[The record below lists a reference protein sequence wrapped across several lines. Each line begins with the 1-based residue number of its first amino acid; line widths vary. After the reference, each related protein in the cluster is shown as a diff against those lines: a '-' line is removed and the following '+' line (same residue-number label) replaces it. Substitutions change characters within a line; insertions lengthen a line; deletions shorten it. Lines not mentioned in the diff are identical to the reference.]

1 VPDAF
6 HYTFKSVTLRRYRPA
21 DVSCRLDTAAVCLH
35 ESRYAREL
43 MQKILDRTQ
52 ESLALAFASLVQ
64 SAKRQQRAYLTTIAS
79 LMLIVVVFALLLGVL
94 AAAKQLDY
102 RRTFASQNATDI
114 SLLLHR
120 EESFLRR
127 AELTLDYY
135 QDTGNVLRVPGGVEE
150 SIRLTGTARG
160 TVDKVDAQFDL
171 LVGAATRTAWGP
183 EFSVKLWRIY
193 EAAQSTLVTQQSFEL
208 RQRAMLLG
216 LNEDYAAILP
226 SLDQPVAHATAD
238 AGTANAPTTP
248 TVPPLQPA
256 IVSTLRETLEHE
268 LLTQTGKRV
277 PGKGERIW
285 LGPYRDPLQGIPV
298 ISAVSAYYAGDTPT
312 ALVVASVPLEALS
325 THLARPTGEG
335 TMLLMTPDRR
345 VIVSSPPVD
354 AQNAKMLQDLV
365 AHTPPDAYRYTRDG
379 MILSEPLRPEFGS
392 LVGYMSWRA
401 LIAALGWQLAAL
413 VGLTLL
419 ILLAIAL
426 MARFWGLRLLHN
438 AFAETSRALESE
450 TINHILVSATPI
462 GLCIVRQSDYSI
474 LTANA
479 LANELLHIEQG
490 SHHLPPH
497 IVGEFRAQAPDKP
510 SVTAFAKIAAFVAP
524 AQPAQAETQPPLQP
538 APQPDESDAAH
549 MQFLQFTYAP
559 ARYADEDVLFCAI
572 LDVTAQ
578 HALEQHLRLAQQ
590 TSETMMRARSNFFA
604 SMSHEI
610 RTPLN
615 ALLGN
620 LELFGRTP
628 GLEAHAPRL
637 ATLGVAADALRR
649 IVNDIL
655 DFSKIDAGEM
665 KLVTESFR
673 PIDDFENIAL
683 SYAPMTADRA
693 IRFYSHLSPTLD
705 QALRGDRTRIAQ
717 IVNNLLSNAFK
728 FTSCG
733 KITLNGEVQDD
744 LQGRPVLTFRV
755 CDSGIGM
762 DQALVARIF
771 NPFEQ
776 GEASTSSR
784 YGGTGLGLSICAR
797 LCELMGGH
805 ISVESV
811 LGVGSAF
818 SVSIPLAPQPEALRV
833 PPVEP
838 VRRGNTLVLCQ
849 ERESGQMLE
858 RWFHRAG
865 WAAHT
870 VTSTRSAE
878 AWLRA
883 NRPDVM
889 VVTGEYSLDA
899 IAALRAVQP
908 VGVVWITRTG
918 PHRPAVR
925 GDGVLEAS
933 EFSRTA
939 ILSALDMSTEG
950 VDGARSAAALPDDSA
965 VMPQPT
971 FDPALHGLT
980 VLVAEDNP
988 LIQSLIVEQ
997 LDALGCLPTVAGDG
1011 RQALA
1016 AYEQGHFEV
1025 VLTDIHMPV
1034 MDGYALLAALRKV
1047 HADVPVLAFSAVTEN
1062 QQQDGWRER
1071 GFTGYVAKPAT
1082 LGELETALLA
1092 VTSAARQPAAS
1103 SASSAPS
1110 VPGEQ
1115 TPVAP
1120 ATSAAASA
1128 VSDPA
1133 ATLSADDKT
1142 RYTAMLKEHLQNDL
1156 PRLVAIV
1163 EQEDREALGGWAHS
1177 AGGGFLVVQE
1187 RQFAQQC
1194 RELQRLCESSE
1205 SWTNARSR
1213 CMRRYAITS
1222 GWTKRRCIDARGGYR
1237 RRCRVSR
1244 TESIG
1249 PFRDE
1254 VDFDQRIACERGHAD
1269 AGSRRQ
1275 PVCGK
1280 VGAVGLVHRCVVALE
1295 LRQKDAHGDHVLQS
1309 QADAFQY
1316 EHEVVHHALRLRDDA
1331 FRQRCAVVGGRGRHL
1346 AGEEHPAVG
1355 FGGMGERADRRRR
1368 GRDHPEGRV

>member
-1 VPDAF
+1 
-6 HYTFKSVTLRRYRPA
+6 
-21 DVSCRLDTAAVCLH
+21 
-35 ESRYAREL
+35 

-64 SAKRQQRAYLTTIAS
+64 SAKRQQRVYLATIAS

-135 QDTGNVLRVPGGVEE
+135 HDTGNVLHVPSGVEE
-150 SIRLTGTARG
+150 SIRLTGAARG

-183 EFSVKLWRIY
+183 EFGVKLWRIY

-208 RQRAMLLG
+208 RQRAVLLG

-226 SLDQPVAHATAD
+226 SLDQPVAHAAAD
-238 AGTANAPTTP
+238 ANAATTP
-248 TVPPLQPA
+248 NASPLQPA
-256 IVSTLRETLEHE
+256 TVSTLRETLEHE

-312 ALVVASVPLEALS
+312 ALIVASIPLDALS
-325 THLARPTGEG
+325 AHLARPTGEG

-345 VIVSSPPVD
+345 VIVSSPSVD
-354 AQNAKMLQDLV
+354 AQTGKMLQDLV

-379 MILSEPLRPEFGS
+379 MILSEPLMPEFGS

-426 MARFWGLRLLHN
+426 IARFWGLRLLHN
-438 AFAETSRALESE
+438 TFVETSRALESE

-479 LANELLHIEQG
+479 LADELLHIEQG
-490 SHHLPPH
+490 SRHLPPH

-524 AQPAQAETQPPLQP
+524 AQPARAEIQQPSQA

-549 MQFLQFTYAP
+549 LQFLQFTYAP

-620 LELFGRTP
+620 LELFARTP

-637 ATLGVAADALRR
+637 VTLGVAADALRR

-705 QALRGDRTRIAQ
+705 QVLCGDRTRIAQ

-744 LQGRPVLTFRV
+744 LQGRPILTFRV
-755 CDSGIGM
+755 CDSGIGI
-762 DQALVARIF
+762 DQTLVARIF
-771 NPFEQ
+771 KPFEQ

-818 SVSIPLAPQPEALRV
+818 SVSIPLAPPPEALRV
-833 PPVEP
+833 PTAEP
-838 VRRGNTLVLCQ
+838 VRRGATLVLCQ

-865 WAAHT
+865 WTVHT
-870 VTSTRSAE
+870 ETSARSAE

-908 VGVVWITRTG
+908 VGAVWITRTG
-918 PHRPAVR
+918 PHRPVVR

-950 VDGARSAAALPDDSA
+950 ADGAGSVAALPGDSA
-965 VMPQPT
+965 VMPQPA

-988 LIQSLIVEQ
+988 LIQTLIVEQ

-1034 MDGYALLAALRKV
+1034 MDGYALLAALRKA
-1047 HADVPVLAFSAVTEN
+1047 HADVPVLAFSAVTDN
-1062 QQQDGWRER
+1062 QQQDGWCER
-1071 GFTGYVAKPAT
+1071 GFTGYVAKPAS
-1082 LGELETALLA
+1082 LGELEAALLA
-1092 VTSAARQPAAS
+1092 VTSAGPQPAAS
-1103 SASSAPS
+1103 SA
-1110 VPGEQ
+1110 PGEQ
-1115 TPVAP
+1115 PPAAA
-1120 ATSAAASA
+1120 ATSAVAGA
-1128 VSDPA
+1128 VADSP
-1133 ATLSADDKT
+1133 ATLSADDKM

-1205 SWTNARSR
+1205 SWT
-1213 CMRRYAITS
+1213 
-1222 GWTKRRCIDARGGYR
+1222 
-1237 RRCRVSR
+1237 
-1244 TESIG
+1244 TEM
-1249 PFRDE
+1249 D
-1254 VDFDQRIACERGHAD
+1254 
-1269 AGSRRQ
+1269 
-1275 PVCGK
+1275 
-1280 VGAVGLVHRCVVALE
+1280 
-1295 LRQKDAHGDHVLQS
+1295 
-1309 QADAFQY
+1309 
-1316 EHEVVHHALRLRDDA
+1316 
-1331 FRQRCAVVGGRGRHL
+1331 
-1346 AGEEHPAVG
+1346 
-1355 FGGMGERADRRRR
+1355 ERAISLHEAVC
-1368 GRDHPEGRV
+1368 DHFGLDEASMH